1 MKKRSTRIQVNTV
14 EKKRASNRKMTIPVK
29 MFYKIGEVS
38 KLTGLESYVLRFWE
52 NEFPFLHPRKNE
64 GGQRVYLQKDVALI
78 LKIKSMLYEEGYTIA
93 GAKKVLKQTPVTISS
108 KFPLGRIQKEL
119 RGILDLLH

>member
-1 MKKRSTRIQVNTV
+1 MNTV

>member
-1 MKKRSTRIQVNTV
+1 MKKNPEKIQFNKM
-14 EKKRASNRKMTIPVK
+14 ERKKSSNRVYPIHSK

-38 KLTGLESYVLRFWE
+38 RLTGLESYVLRFWE
-52 NEFPFLHPRKNE
+52 NEFQVLHPRKNN
-64 GGQRVYLQKDVALI
+64 GGQRVYLQKDIDLI
-78 LKIKSMLYEEGYTIA
+78 LKIKKMLYEEGYTIA

-108 KFPLGRIQKEL
+108 DYPLGRIQKEL

>member
-1 MKKRSTRIQVNTV
+1 MKKRPTKIQVNKV
-14 EKKRASNRKMTIPVK
+14 EKKRASNRKMTVSAK

-52 NEFPFLHPRKNE
+52 NEFPLLHPRKNE
-64 GGQRVYLQKDVALI
+64 GGQRVYLQKDVVLI
-78 LKIKSMLYEEGYTIA
+78 LKIKKMLYEEGYTIS

-108 KFPLGRIQKEL
+108 GYPLGRIQKEL